1 MEHWQ
6 SKPRNII
13 VSKRQGTN
21 HDENIAVFTD
31 GQYTTV
37 AHIKNNTQVRT
48 LAIDFDKGSLQIE
61 IAGTHVVPEF
71 GTAVFVT
78 ILVIAII
85 GIIVV
90 SRKFNGISSIIQ
102 KR

>member
-21 HDENIAVFTD
+21 HDENNAVFTD

-37 AHIKNNTQVRT
+37 AQIKNNTQVRT

-71 GTAVFVT
+71 GTAVSVT

>member
-21 HDENIAVFTD
+21 HDENNAVFTD

-37 AHIKNNTQVRT
+37 AQIKNNTQVRT

-71 GTAVFVT
+71 GTAVSVT

-90 SRKFNGISSIIQ
+90 SRKFNGIYSIIQ
-102 KR
+102 KQ